1 MTPHFTL
8 YESVKIFRTQYARHP
23 HRPFPII
30 RACTVLLDTPLCR
43 LGCLRKLAQ
52 TSREQVQTPR
62 GEAEWCLDLLEG
74 SLGAKTTRQAQIPR
88 GEAEWYFGLSSCFC
102 WPKQR
107 DKPKYHEA
115 KPSGIWAYR
124 AVLAASFLR
133 EPHPAERCI
142 EFTPRSIFLL
152 RH

>member
-1 MTPHFTL
+1 ML
-8 YESVKIFRTQYARHP
+8 LECIGIYWNVLECIWMYWN
-23 HRPFPII
+23 
-30 RACTVLLDTPLCR
+30 VLLDTPLCR
-43 LGCLRKLAQ
+43 VGCLRKLAQ

-74 SLGAKTTRQAQIPR
+74 SLGAKTTRQDQIPR
-88 GEAEWYFGLSSCFC
+88 GEAEWYLGLSSCFC

-107 DKPKYHEA
+107 DKRKYHEA
-115 KPSGIWAYR
+115 KPSGICAYR

-142 EFTPRSIFLL
+142 EFTPRSIYKPSIL
-152 RH
+152 